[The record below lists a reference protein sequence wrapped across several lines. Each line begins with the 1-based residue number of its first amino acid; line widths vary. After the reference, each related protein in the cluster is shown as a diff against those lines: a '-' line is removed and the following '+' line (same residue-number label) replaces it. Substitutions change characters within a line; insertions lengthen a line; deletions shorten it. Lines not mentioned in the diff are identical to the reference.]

1 MVARN
6 QDQRRYKNES
16 TLQDLHRN
24 SLLEV
29 LLDYMFACDSV
40 FSLQTCAASRVYV
53 DELTPVDVD
62 DEVFDTDARV
72 SLGPTNGLQYAYL
85 SVFS

>member
-1 MVARN
+1 
-6 QDQRRYKNES
+6 
-16 TLQDLHRN
+16 
-24 SLLEV
+24 
-29 LLDYMFACDSV
+29 MFACDSV

-72 SLGPTNGLQYAYL
+72 SLGLIYQL
-85 SVFS
+85 STVRLLISI